1 MCLVVEPSGC
11 LEHRDDIGAARGL
24 SYGIRVRANTNS
36 RNRKITAGNVTLK
49 ELVDFSEK
57 LKNVNYTKE
66 IQNLKQITSYSPQ
79 FVRDDSERQF
89 SIIFLT
95 PRRLFFERF
104 FSWDKHICRITS
116 YLTRFKKV
124 INKTINVP
132 PF

>member
-57 LKNVNYTKE
+57 LKNVNYTKINSE
-66 IQNLKQITSYSPQ
+66 LETDNILFTA
-79 FVRDDSERQF
+79 VRS
-89 SIIFLT
+89 
-95 PRRLFFERF
+95 RR
-104 FSWDKHICRITS
+104 
-116 YLTRFKKV
+116 
-124 INKTINVP
+124 
-132 PF
+132 